1 MKKIFCIA
9 ALFAAALVV
18 GCSSESDNGGGMDIT
33 TPATFKGTFEKRSE
47 YRPND
52 EQKEYAYLGDG
63 EYCYWEKGDEV
74 SVFTQNNKNLKFR
87 SVKGDVLMTDLN
99 YAEDGATPSQ
109 LIDIEDYF
117 AIFPYKREN
126 TVDANGKL
134 YCSLPA
140 EQVYDPAKVDMNNA
154 IMVSRIPSTSDV
166 FEFKNSC
173 ALIKFYLKKYSAA
186 VKDVKIESI
195 EVISKANKLAGDL
208 YVETAGGDYTAKVAT
223 TGTPSSSVKLINCE
237 AAGSLDHE
245 EFTVFFLTI
254 PAGTYDAKDLTV
266 NIKTN
271 VSELDKV
278 VTLPKKYTLARS
290 KYVELKTML
299 GGNSVEITDD
309 VESVDKAIM
318 CDVAK
323 VAAQGFTGAETLEYD
338 YEVPVGDFTI
348 NGNGKTYTFKMTSE
362 EVFIFNTF
370 TTHSSGQDWV
380 SGDTAKVTVNDLNI
394 TGELRT
400 TCMGVYEDKSFGT
413 KVQGRFNTEW
423 NNVNVLNNKIVPYAD
438 SEIKRIG
445 AAVCVYGKGVLN
457 NCNIYGTKLTDSEY
471 AKNHPEWESI
481 AMYDM
486 GCPNSSRAHIN
497 GGHVGT
503 IYGWEQSKIYA
514 YGGTKIDFI
523 YMTAISTSSLGLLEI
538 KDATIGEIYYD
549 PASTYEPAMNVYAN
563 AKIGTLTFVD
573 ELKNDTD
580 ALFNASYWSKVK
592 IAEGATIDKVIVGEE
607 EMTLEAFRT
616 KYSIQTL

>member
-1 MKKIFCIA
+1 MKKLFFVG

-63 EYCYWEKGDEV
+63 EYCYWEKNDEV

-99 YAEDGATPSQ
+99 YAEDGVTPSQ

-154 IMVSRIPSTSDV
+154 IMVSRIPSTSNV

-173 ALIKFYLKKYSAA
+173 ALIKFYIKKYSAA

-208 YVETAGGDYTAKVAT
+208 YVETAGGDYTAKIAA
-223 TGTPSSSVKLINCE
+223 TGTPSGSVKLVNCE

-254 PAGTYDAKDLTV
+254 PAGTYAAKDLTV

-299 GGNSVEITDD
+299 GGNSVDINDD
-309 VESVDKAIM
+309 VESVDRAIM
-318 CDVAK
+318 CDVPK
-323 VAAQGFTGAETLEYD
+323 VLAQNFTGAETLEYD

-400 TCMGVYEDKSFGT
+400 TCMGVYENKSFGT

-423 NNVNVLNNKIVPYAD
+423 NNVNVLNNKIVPYSD

-471 AKNHPEWESI
+471 AKDYPQWQDI
-481 AMYDM
+481 AMYDI
-486 GCPNSSRAHIN
+486 GCPNSSRLHVN
-497 GGHVGT
+497 GGKVGS
-503 IYGWEQSKIYA
+503 IYGWEQSHMYLF
-514 YGGTKIDFI
+514 GGAEVDRIH
-523 YMTAISTSSLGLLEI
+523 MTGISASSLGLLSV
-538 KDATIGEIYYD
+538 KNATVHEIYYD
-549 PASTYEPAMNVYAN
+549 PASAYNPSMAVTAD
-563 AKIGTLTFVD
+563 AKIDVLQFVD
-573 ELKNDTD
+573 DNE
-580 ALFNASYWSKVK
+580 SYGSNFWANVK
-592 IAEGATIDKVIVGEE
+592 IAEGATIGKVIVGEE
-607 EMTLEAFRT
+607 EMSLAEFRA
-616 KYSIQTL
+616 KYSIKTL